1 MWVQWAYAQKGIS
14 MSNADIVTVLAL
26 LAFFSTLV
34 IGVAVLGRWLTEAI
48 SDGAVRRHNRH
59 K

>member
-1 MWVQWAYAQKGIS
+1 

-26 LAFFSTLV
+26 MAFFSTLV
-34 IGVAVLGRWLTEAI
+34 IGVAVFGRWLQEAI

>member
-1 MWVQWAYAQKGIS
+1 

-26 LAFFSTLV
+26 MTFFTTLV
-34 IGVAVLGRWLTEAI
+34 IGVAVFGRWLSEAI
-48 SDGAVRRHNRH
+48 ADGAVRRHNRH

>member
-14 MSNADIVTVLAL
+14 MSNADILTVLVAVL
-26 LAFFSTLV
+26 CVSMMVL
-34 IGVAVLGRWLTEAI
+34 GVAVFGRWLQEAI
-48 SDGAVRRHNRH
+48 EAGAVRRHNRH

>member
-1 MWVQWAYAQKGIS
+1 
-14 MSNADIVTVLAL
+14 MSNADIVTALAL
-26 LAFFSTLV
+26 MAFFISIV
-34 IGVAVLGRWLTEAI
+34 IAVAVFGRWLQEAI